1 MSAEIVKLTPLER
14 KYAEERK
21 ERTDLKG
28 THEERLEAEIER
40 QRNIYRPDTAEILL
54 RRAAVRALIERGE
67 W

>member
-1 MSAEIVKLTPLER
+1 MGDVVHMQKLRVKVNG
-14 KYAEERK
+14 KVQG
-21 ERTDLKG
+21 LKG

-40 QRNIYRPDTAEILL
+40 QRNIYRPGTTEILL